1 MNNGIKRV
9 TLVAV
14 EAKNISIIDY
24 ISERIAQN
32 GGKVFWVN
40 EIPRAQ

>member
-1 MNNGIKRV
+1 MNNGIKQV

-14 EAKNISIIDY
+14 EAKNISIIAH

-32 GGKVFWVN
+32 GGNDFLDRVI
-40 EIPRAQ
+40 EHEE